1 VVVALAASSSVAV
14 SAPPGRLPDPRR
26 SYAVLI
32 GSAAYASA
40 ELDDLPAVAGS
51 LTELADV
58 LTDPALGAFPPGRC
72 IVVPDPASAQMVY
85 RTLRKYAALAQD
97 TLLVYWAG
105 HGGAGPRDEL
115 YLSVNDTG
123 PGELPVSALAI
134 GAIREAMLASPA
146 ANRVLILDCCLGGG
160 AAPVNGITGALARQ
174 AAIDGGH
181 ALVSALPGP
190 ACYSPPQGIYT
201 AFTGAL
207 IGLLRGGVP
216 GEPELLTLDDVHRQL
231 LHALASR
238 GLPCP
243 QQFGTRAGQLALG
256 RNPGYAGGRKR
267 GGYPERDGRQEFHG
281 RRELPS
287 RRDASPPPRRE
298 ARWRPL
304 LAAAAVVAAIGLSAT
319 LTNLSQHQARPAQ
332 KAGNR
337 ASSTVIVNQ
346 AALSFPLSFSIDV
359 SPRAILNPA
368 TRSRA
373 LRRIIARLYRQLA
386 ARNLQGRRVGLVQI
400 FAPGPIT
407 EILRSERAALFV
419 LDSIQQRD
427 AIFAQA
433 AGQSFWTGDGDNIV
447 FQIYFFT

>member
-1 VVVALAASSSVAV
+1 VALAASSSAAAA
-14 SAPPGRLPDPRR
+14 APPGRLPDPRR

-32 GSAAYASA
+32 GTATYASA
-40 ELDDLPAVAGS
+40 GLDDLPAVAGS
-51 LTELADV
+51 LTELAEV
-58 LTDPALGAFPPGRC
+58 LTDPVLGAFPPGRC
-72 IVVPDPASAQMVY
+72 IVVPDPASARMAY

-105 HGGAGPRDEL
+105 HGRAGPRDEL

-123 PGELPVSALAI
+123 PDELPVSALAI

-160 AAPVNGITGALARQ
+160 AAPVTGVAGALAGQ
-174 AAIDGGH
+174 AAVGGGH
-181 ALVSALPGP
+181 ALVSAVPGP
-190 ACYSPPQGIYT
+190 ACFSPPRGMYT

-216 GEPELLTLDDVHRQL
+216 GEPELLTLDDIHRQL

-238 GLPCP
+238 DLPHP
-243 QQFGTRAGQLALG
+243 RQFGTGAGQLALG
-256 RNPGYAGGRKR
+256 RNPGYAGGREHDGYRER
-267 GGYPERDGRQEFHG
+267 GGRQGFHG

-287 RRDASPPPRRE
+287 RDASPPPRRE

-319 LTNLSQHQARPAQ
+319 LTNLSQHQARVSQ
-332 KAGNR
+332 EAGNG

-346 AALSFPLSFSIDV
+346 AALSFPLSFSVAI
-359 SPRAILNPA
+359 SPAAILNPA

-386 ARNLQGRRVGLVQI
+386 IRNLQGRRVGLVQI

-407 EILRSERAALFV
+407 EILRSERAARFV
-419 LDSIQQRD
+419 LDSIQRRD

-433 AGQSFWTGDGDNIV
+433 AGQSFWTGDGDNFV

>member
-1 VVVALAASSSVAV
+1 VVVALAASSSAAAA
-14 SAPPGRLPDPRR
+14 APPGRLPDPRR

-32 GSAAYASA
+32 GNAAYASA
-40 ELDDLPAVAGS
+40 ELDDLPAVAGG
-51 LTELADV
+51 LTELAEV

-72 IVVPDPASAQMVY
+72 IVVPDPASALMA
-85 RTLRKYAALAQD
+85 RRALRKYAALAQD

-105 HGGAGPRDEL
+105 HAGAGPRDEL

-134 GAIREAMLASPA
+134 GAIREAMHASPA
-146 ANRVLILDCCLGGG
+146 ANRILILDCCLDG
-160 AAPVNGITGALARQ
+160 AAPANGVTGALAGQ
-174 AAIDGGH
+174 AAIDGGL

-190 ACYSPPQGIYT
+190 ACFSPPWGMYT

-216 GEPELLTLDDVHRQL
+216 GEPEFLTVKDIHRQL

-238 GLPCP
+238 GLPRP
-243 QQFGTRAGQLALG
+243 QQFGTGAGQLALG
-256 RNPGYAGGRKR
+256 RNPGYAGYREHGGYRER
-267 GGYPERDGRQEFHG
+267 GGRQQ
-281 RRELPS
+281 LPS
-287 RRDASPPPRRE
+287 HRDASPPPPRRG

-304 LAAAAVVAAIGLSAT
+304 LAAAGIVAAIGLSAT
-319 LTNLSQHQARPAQ
+319 MTNLSQNQARPAQ
-332 KAGNR
+332 KDGNPP
-337 ASSTVIVNQ
+337 SSTVIVNQ
-346 AALSFPLSFSIDV
+346 AALGFPLSFSVDV
-359 SPRAILNPA
+359 SSDAILNPA
-368 TRSRA
+368 TRSRE
-373 LRRIIARLYRQLA
+373 LRRIIGRLDRQLA

-407 EILRSERAALFV
+407 EIVRSERAARFV
-419 LDSIQQRD
+419 LDSIQRRD

-433 AGQSFWTGDGDNIV
+433 ASQSFWTGDGNNFV